1 MLNHETMHLDS
12 IVEHYSHPVILKVI
26 TFLQLF
32 MPITMAKRIICI
44 ILLAIGISVEETAR
58 ISGFCT
64 KTVKSIQKKIVA
76 NELNILFVI
85 GGGGRKSSLVEF
97 EADIVDEINQNPYHS
112 KQQIA
117 DMIQERYGIKITPQG
132 VGKFLKKTKLNA

>member
-1 MLNHETMHLDS
+1 MLKLNQERMNSDS
-12 IVEHYSHPVILKVI
+12 IAKQYSYPVIEKVI

-44 ILLAIGISVEETAR
+44 ILLTVGISVEETAR
-58 ISGFCT
+58 ISSFCT
-64 KTVKSIQKKIVA
+64 KTVKTMQKKIVA
-76 NELNILFVI
+76 NELDILFVI
-85 GGGGRKSSLVEF
+85 GGGGRKSNLAEF

-132 VGKFLKKTKLNA
+132 VGKFLKKRN